1 MACATRAYK
10 RYHTNIEIVKGQNTL
25 QLQDESLQQ
34 ALASGLGMGLKL
46 YPTNMQRML
55 NKDLLDSSTAYLR
68 QNWASERIAVLA
80 G

>member
-46 YPTNMQRML
+46 YPTNM
-55 NKDLLDSSTAYLR
+55 
-68 QNWASERIAVLA
+68 
-80 G
+80 